1 MNKGAI
7 KSFAIWARNKLMAD
21 VKSNAYLIGI
31 REDGIQ
37 DSLPQSTIEVEYY
50 DIGSAEPYAVTGDD
64 LRKRDKIISR
74 LQYDINDSDYNTA
87 YRNLLEHTASTWF
100 NRLCAIR
107 FMEVNDYF
115 DDGLRVLSS
124 SEEGKRE
131 SDLMSSPFDSDIE
144 FTEAERIQ
152 IRDWKLSNKS
162 EELFAF
168 LLKKKCRQ
176 LSEFL
181 PGLFETEDDCT
192 DLLVRFS
199 IFDKAGIIDHLV
211 NDIDEEDWK
220 EQVQIIGWLY
230 QFYNTEFKDETYRLL
245 KKQNLT
251 KERIPSVTQLFTP
264 EWIVKYM
271 VENSLGRIWLDG
283 HPYSRLEFLP
293 TESEQADY
301 AAGKRDADDHKWHYY
316 LEEAEQEPEVQT
328 QLEEIRKEYAA
339 LNPEDLSFIDPCL
352 GSGHIVCY
360 AFDVLMQIYTEQGY
374 TARDAVRSII
384 ENNLYG
390 LDIDE
395 RAYQLAYFSIMMKA
409 RQYDRGVFRRGLTP
423 RVYAFEESNQIK
435 QKELEIFGAELSPL
449 EKNMALEQMKELLK
463 IFKDAKELGSIIK
476 VSPMNWELLKDFAS
490 SFSSYGDITMLA
502 EMPEDIRG
510 LQRKLHRM
518 INLGEL
524 LSRQYWVTCTNP
536 PYMSPTATQKTVVER
551 DYKDA
556 KADLFAVFIMRL
568 NEMNLANGFQAMI
581 TMHSWMFLTSF
592 ERLRTRILKKNII
605 NMAHLGARAFEEIGG
620 EVVQTTAFVFRS
632 RWIENYKSIFFR
644 LLDQTS
650 QSGKER
656 VFLLRE
662 HYYVATQ
669 DSFSKIPSEIIAYW
683 VSDLFRSIFKQD
695 KTIEQ
700 LGAPRQGIIPGNVNE
715 FLRNWF
721 EVDYKKIGFNHKE
734 YKDIAEKKYKWFPYN
749 KGGSYRRWYGNID
762 SLINME
768 NNGYAI
774 KYSGKN
780 NNYRLR
786 EPELYFQKA
795 ITWSKVSGGRFSM
808 RYMPSGHLFDIAGCC
823 VFFLGNNLKYILA
836 LTNSCIVTKI
846 LQITSPTLN
855 FEVDHIKK
863 IPVIIDAEKRHEI
876 EQIVDDNI
884 SICKI
889 DWDSFETSWDFRQH
903 PFIIWADATPQE
915 RTAVTQNSSAVLC
928 PMRNAYNMWAAA
940 CDERFEQL
948 KENKEKLNSIFI
960 DIYGLQDE
968 LTSEVD
974 DEDVTVRRADLY
986 RDIKSFISYAVGCM
1000 FGRYS
1005 LDVEGLAYAG
1015 GIWNE
1020 AREGKYDSFLPDED
1034 NCIPITD
1041 ENYFPDDIVGR
1052 FVEFVKFVFGEDTL
1066 EENLQFI
1073 ADAISVKGDD
1083 PREAIRRYFL
1093 NDFFKD
1099 HCKTYAGKKP
1109 IYWLFDSG
1117 KQNGFK
1123 ALVYMHRWDE
1133 NTIATVRTRYVAK
1146 VQEKY
1151 ENELRSMDL
1160 QMEHLTDP
1168 RQKASLQKRKEK
1180 IIKQVA
1186 EIRKYDELIGHMA
1199 LEYIDIDLDDGVK
1212 VNHEKVQ
1219 IDRNG
1224 DKYQIL
1230 APIK

>member
-37 DSLPQSTIEVEYY
+37 DPLPQSTIEIEYY
-50 DIGSAEPYAVTGDD
+50 DIGSAEPYSVTGDD
-64 LRKRDKIISR
+64 LRKRVKIISH
-74 LQYDINDSDYNTA
+74 LQYDIKDSNYKTA

-107 FMEVNDYF
+107 FMEVNEYF

-124 SEEGKRE
+124 SETGKRE

-144 FTEAERIQ
+144 FTDAERAQ
-152 IRDWKLSNKS
+152 IRDWKLNNKS

-181 PGLFETEDDCT
+181 PGLFEPDDDCT

-230 QFYNTEFKDETYRLL
+230 QFYNTEFKDETYKLL

-283 HPYSRLEFLP
+283 HPYSRSEFLP

-301 AAGKRDADDHKWHYY
+301 ASGKREPDDYKWHYY
-316 LEEAEQEPEVQT
+316 LEEAAQEPEVQM

-409 RQYDRGVFRRGLTP
+409 RQYDHGAFRRDLAP

-435 QKELEIFGAELSPL
+435 PRELEIFGADLSPI

-476 VSPMNWELLKDFAS
+476 VPMMNWDLLKDFAA
-490 SFSSYGDITMLA
+490 SFSNYGDITMLA
-502 EMPEDIRG
+502 DMPEDIG
-510 LQRKLHRM
+510 DLQRKLMCM
-518 INLGEL
+518 INIGEL
-524 LSRQYWVTCTNP
+524 LSKHYWIACTNP
-536 PYMSPTATQKTVVER
+536 PYMAPTANQKTIIDKQYRE
-551 DYKDA
+551 A
-556 KADLFAVFIMRL
+556 KTDLCTVFMLRL
-568 NEMNLANGFQAMI
+568 NDFIVHSGLQSMI
-581 TMHSWMFLTSF
+581 TMHSWMFLHSF
-592 ERLRTRILKKNII
+592 TDLREKILTQSII
-605 NMAHLGARAFEEIGG
+605 NMLHLGTRAFEEIGG
-620 EVVQTTAFVFRS
+620 EVVQTTTFTIGKRNS
-632 RWIENYKSIFFR
+632 NYNGRYIR
-644 LLDQTS
+644 LTDYMS
-650 QSGKER
+650 QEKKEEAY
-656 VFLLRE
+656 LWKRE
-662 HYYVATQ
+662 SFITNQ
-669 DSFSKIPSEIIAYW
+669 DLFKKIPGTPIAYW
-683 VSDLFRSIFKQD
+683 VSSHFADLFSNPLLFEYTISDGQN
-695 KTIEQ
+695 KT
-700 LGAPRQGIIPGNVNE
+700 GNNAKYVRE
-715 FLRNWF
+715 FW
-721 EVDYKKIGFNHKE
+721 EVEASKIG
-734 YKDIAEKKYKWFPYN
+734 IEKKWLFYA
-749 KGGSYRRWYGNID
+749 KGGGYRKWYGNLTEVVNWSPEARKFYKKD
-762 SLINME
+762 LICR
-768 NNGYAI
+768 I
-774 KYSGKN
+774 I
-780 NNYRLR
+780 
-786 EPELYFQKA
+786 PEYLWYKKG
-795 ITWSKVSGGRFSM
+795 ITWSLISNHPSFRFLPEAATFDVGGST
-808 RYMPSGHLFDIAGCC
+808 
-823 VFFLGNNLKYILA
+823 VFLKDESKLPFYLA
-836 LTNSCIVTKI
+836 LLNSAIYTKV
-846 LQITSPTLN
+846 QQVVNPTIN
-855 FEVDHIKK
+855 IQVKDVRVM
-863 IPVIIDAEKRHEI
+863 PVIQNND
-876 EQIVDDNI
+876 DDNI
-884 SICKI
+884 ERIASACIDVCK
-889 DWDSFETSWDFRQH
+889 DEWNSFEISWDFKRH
-903 PFIIWADATPQE
+903 PLIEYKNASKEE
-915 RTAVTQNSSAVLC
+915 RTLATQDTSYIQC
-928 PMRNAYNMWAAA
+928 PVEYAYTNWMLD
-940 CDERFEQL
+940 CDERFERL
-948 KENKEKLNSIFI
+948 KENEEKLNRIFI

-968 LTSEVD
+968 LTPEVA
-974 DEDVTVRRADLY
+974 DEDVTVRKADLQ
-986 RDIKSFISYAVGCM
+986 RDIKSFISYVVGCM
-1000 FGRYS
+1000 LGRYS
-1005 LDVEGLAYAG
+1005 LDVEGLAFAG
-1015 GIWNE
+1015 GEWAE
-1020 AREGKYDSFLPDED
+1020 AWESNYESFIPDED

-1041 ENYFPDDIVGR
+1041 ENYFSDDIVGR
-1052 FVEFVKFVFGEDTL
+1052 FVEFVNVVYGDETL

-1073 ADAISVKGDD
+1073 ADAIGGKGDD
-1083 PREAIRRYFL
+1083 ARDVLRRYFL

-1099 HCKTYAGKKP
+1099 HCKTYSVSGSGKRP

-1123 ALVYMHRWDE
+1123 ALVYMHRWDA

-1160 QMEHLTDP
+1160 QMAHLTDP

-1180 IIKQVA
+1180 ITKQVA

>member
-74 LQYDINDSDYNTA
+74 FQYDINDSDYKTA

-107 FMEVNDYF
+107 FMEVNEYF

-124 SEEGKRE
+124 SEMGKRE

-144 FTEAERIQ
+144 FSDDERIQ

-168 LLKKKCRQ
+168 LLKKKCKQ

-181 PGLFETEDDCT
+181 PGLFETNDDCT
-192 DLLVRFS
+192 DLLIRFS

-230 QFYNTEFKDETYRLL
+230 QFYNTEFKDETYKLL

-283 HPYSRLEFLP
+283 HPYSKSEFLP
-293 TESEQADY
+293 TEDEQADY
-301 AAGKRDADDHKWHYY
+301 AAGNHVYEDHKWHYF
-316 LEEAEQEPEVQT
+316 LDEAEQEPDVQA
-328 QLEEIRKEYAA
+328 QLNEIRKEYAT
-339 LNPEDLSFIDPCL
+339 LNPEDLTFIDPCL
-352 GSGHIVCY
+352 GSGHIICY

-374 TARDAVRSII
+374 TARDAVKSIV

-395 RAYQLAYFSIMMKA
+395 RAYQLAYFSVMMKA
-409 RQYDRGVFRRGLTP
+409 RQYDRGAFRRGLTP

-435 QKELEIFGAELSPL
+435 PKELEIFGADLSPI
-449 EKNMALEQMKELLK
+449 EKNMALDQMQELLK
-463 IFKDAKELGSIIK
+463 MFKDAKELGSIIK
-476 VSPMNWELLKDFAS
+476 TSPMNWELLKDFVS

-502 EMPEDIRG
+502 EMPEDIG
-510 LQRKLHRM
+510 DLQRKLQRI
-518 INLGEL
+518 INIGEL
-524 LSRQYWVTCTNP
+524 LSKQYWITCTNP
-536 PYMSPTATQKTVVER
+536 PYMNPTPLQRPIVEK
-551 DYKDA
+551 DYKEA
-556 KADLFAVFIMRL
+556 KSDLCAAFILRL
-568 NEMNLANGFQAMI
+568 RELTVLKGVQAMI
-581 TMHSWMFLTSF
+581 TMHSWMFLYSY
-592 ERLRTRILKKNII
+592 EDLRKNILTRTII
-605 NMAHLGARAFEEIGG
+605 NMLHLGPRAFDEISG
-620 EVVQTTAFVFRS
+620 EVVQTTAFAIRNLSERRYTSLFYRLVDQNSEQGKHNAFLEKS
-632 RWIENYKSIFFR
+632 NYFAR
-644 LLDQTS
+644 
-650 QSGKER
+650 QSEM
-656 VFLLRE
+656 
-662 HYYVATQ
+662 
-669 DSFSKIPSEIIAYW
+669 FSM
-683 VSDLFRSIFKQD
+683 
-695 KTIEQ
+695 
-700 LGAPRQGIIPGNVNE
+700 IPGNTVAYWKSNAFLKVFNNNNLGTYLFSDGQILTGNNE
-715 FLRNWF
+715 KYLRAIW
-721 EVDYKKIGFNHKE
+721 EVSNKKIQEEEWKLHT
-734 YKDIAEKKYKWFPYN
+734 
-749 KGGSYRRWYGNID
+749 KGGSFRKWYGNID
-762 SLINME
+762 MVVD
-768 NNGYAI
+768 
-774 KYSGKN
+774 
-780 NNYRLR
+780 
-786 EPELYFQKA
+786 
-795 ITWSKVSGGRFSM
+795 WSKSAVNHYRKDPTARILSEKYWDNTGIVWNGTCDPNRFGA
-808 RYMPSGHLFDIAGCC
+808 R
-823 VFFLGNNLKYILA
+823 
-836 LTNSCIVTKI
+836 I
-846 LQITSPTLN
+846 LQEEESFNKAAPAVFLKDSRDNEYYYLGIINSVVGNDVMITFNSTLYRS
-855 FEVDHIKK
+855 VADVLK
-863 IPVIIDAEKRHEI
+863 IPVIKNDVQRVSDLVKECI
-876 EQIVDDNI
+876 EL
-884 SICKI
+884 SKE
-889 DWDSFETSWDFRQH
+889 DWDSFENSWDFKKH
-903 PFIIWADATPQE
+903 PFLEWIGTTGEERRLATQD
-915 RTAVTQNSSAVLC
+915 SSYVQS
-928 PMRNAYNMWAAA
+928 PMEYAYTNWMLD
-940 CDERFEQL
+940 CDERFERL
-948 KENKEKLNSIFI
+948 KENEEELNRIFI

-968 LTSEVD
+968 LKPVIA
-974 DEDVTVRRADLY
+974 DENVTIRKANLH

-1005 LDVEGLAYAG
+1005 LDAEGLIYAG
-1015 GIWNE
+1015 GDWKKTYEN
-1020 AREGKYDSFLPDED
+1020 KYESFLPDED

-1041 ENYFPDDIVGR
+1041 ENYFSDDIVGR
-1052 FVEFVKFVFGEDTL
+1052 FVEFVRVVYGNDTL

-1073 ADAISVKGDD
+1073 ADSIGGKGDD
-1083 PREAIRRYFL
+1083 SRGVIRKYFL

-1099 HCKTYAGKKP
+1099 HCKIYSVSGSGKRP

-1123 ALVYMHRWDE
+1123 ALIYMHRWDA

-1180 IIKQVA
+1180 ITKQVA

-1230 APIK
+1230 ASVK

>member
-384 ENNLYG
+384 ENNL
-390 LDIDE
+390 
-395 RAYQLAYFSIMMKA
+395 
-409 RQYDRGVFRRGLTP
+409 
-423 RVYAFEESNQIK
+423 
-435 QKELEIFGAELSPL
+435 
-449 EKNMALEQMKELLK
+449 
-463 IFKDAKELGSIIK
+463 
-476 VSPMNWELLKDFAS
+476 
-490 SFSSYGDITMLA
+490 
-502 EMPEDIRG
+502 
-510 LQRKLHRM
+510 
-518 INLGEL
+518 
-524 LSRQYWVTCTNP
+524 
-536 PYMSPTATQKTVVER
+536 
-551 DYKDA
+551 
-556 KADLFAVFIMRL
+556 
-568 NEMNLANGFQAMI
+568 
-581 TMHSWMFLTSF
+581 
-592 ERLRTRILKKNII
+592 
-605 NMAHLGARAFEEIGG
+605 
-620 EVVQTTAFVFRS
+620 
-632 RWIENYKSIFFR
+632 
-644 LLDQTS
+644 
-650 QSGKER
+650 
-656 VFLLRE
+656 
-662 HYYVATQ
+662 
-669 DSFSKIPSEIIAYW
+669 
-683 VSDLFRSIFKQD
+683 
-695 KTIEQ
+695 
-700 LGAPRQGIIPGNVNE
+700 
-715 FLRNWF
+715 
-721 EVDYKKIGFNHKE
+721 
-734 YKDIAEKKYKWFPYN
+734 
-749 KGGSYRRWYGNID
+749 
-762 SLINME
+762 
-768 NNGYAI
+768 
-774 KYSGKN
+774 
-780 NNYRLR
+780 
-786 EPELYFQKA
+786 
-795 ITWSKVSGGRFSM
+795 
-808 RYMPSGHLFDIAGCC
+808 
-823 VFFLGNNLKYILA
+823 
-836 LTNSCIVTKI
+836 
-846 LQITSPTLN
+846 
-855 FEVDHIKK
+855 
-863 IPVIIDAEKRHEI
+863 
-876 EQIVDDNI
+876 
-884 SICKI
+884 
-889 DWDSFETSWDFRQH
+889 
-903 PFIIWADATPQE
+903 
-915 RTAVTQNSSAVLC
+915 
-928 PMRNAYNMWAAA
+928 
-940 CDERFEQL
+940 
-948 KENKEKLNSIFI
+948 
-960 DIYGLQDE
+960 
-968 LTSEVD
+968 
-974 DEDVTVRRADLY
+974 
-986 RDIKSFISYAVGCM
+986 
-1000 FGRYS
+1000 
-1005 LDVEGLAYAG
+1005 
-1015 GIWNE
+1015 
-1020 AREGKYDSFLPDED
+1020 
-1034 NCIPITD
+1034 
-1041 ENYFPDDIVGR
+1041 
-1052 FVEFVKFVFGEDTL
+1052 
-1066 EENLQFI
+1066 
-1073 ADAISVKGDD
+1073 
-1083 PREAIRRYFL
+1083 
-1093 NDFFKD
+1093 
-1099 HCKTYAGKKP
+1099 
-1109 IYWLFDSG
+1109 
-1117 KQNGFK
+1117 
-1123 ALVYMHRWDE
+1123 
-1133 NTIATVRTRYVAK
+1133 
-1146 VQEKY
+1146 
-1151 ENELRSMDL
+1151 
-1160 QMEHLTDP
+1160 
-1168 RQKASLQKRKEK
+1168 
-1180 IIKQVA
+1180 
-1186 EIRKYDELIGHMA
+1186 
-1199 LEYIDIDLDDGVK
+1199 
-1212 VNHEKVQ
+1212 
-1219 IDRNG
+1219 
-1224 DKYQIL
+1224 
-1230 APIK
+1230 